1 LKPELLDSISF
12 RPFEIYE
19 KERTGMAPACITE
32 GEHAATVRKRIQPPM
47 PVMRAQA
54 LTGGHHHANR
64 VGGPNPHFV

>member
-1 LKPELLDSISF
+1 
-12 RPFEIYE
+12 
-19 KERTGMAPACITE
+19 MAPACITE